1 MLIKKEDDRKNI
13 GIQNVLFFIVLLI
26 SFRNINTQRLS
37 YIHSLHAPLLQWS
50 VFVTLFSWWY
60 DALLFFFSFVTVFFY
75 RHYDDDD
82 VRSSIRRR
90 WRPDRTLQH

>member
-60 DALLFFFSFVTVFFY
+60 DALLFFFSFVTVLAAA
-75 RHYDDDD
+75 HWQ
-82 VRSSIRRR
+82 S
-90 WRPDRTLQH
+90 PQHTESVTENCSLLP